1 MNIFS
6 MMKQLKSLQD
16 SMKNFKEELE
26 RETVVYE
33 NESFRIVS
41 NLAGEILE
49 LKIKNSECEN
59 LEKELLKALKEVN
72 KKVKE
77 EVKKKAENSLF
88 GGMGL
93 F

>member
-16 SMKNFKEELE
+16 GMKKFKEELE

-33 NESFRIVS
+33 NESFKIVS

-49 LKIKNSECEN
+49 LKIKTSDCEKI
-59 LEKELLKALKEVN
+59 ETELLKVLKEVN
-72 KKVKE
+72 KKVRE
-77 EVKKKAENSLF
+77 EVKKKAENSIF